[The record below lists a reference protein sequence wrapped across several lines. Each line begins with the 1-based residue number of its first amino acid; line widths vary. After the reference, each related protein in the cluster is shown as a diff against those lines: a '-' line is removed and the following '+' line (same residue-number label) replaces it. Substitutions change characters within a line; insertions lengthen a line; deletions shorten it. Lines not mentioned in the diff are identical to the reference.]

1 MEKSSVKH
9 SMNSEYCYALD
20 KDTIMIRISL
30 KANDVKEVYLHYQD
44 KYININT
51 KDTRKK
57 TKMTLVASDG
67 ILDYYEAIIKVHM
80 ICIRYYFE
88 FVSNNASNNSHIHDF
103 YGNNKF
109 FTQNI
114 TDIGYMFDCPQPVKE
129 EEMFIVPD
137 WAKGA
142 VVYQIFPD
150 RFATDKKIDEK
161 KWYKSPMHNKD
172 KLYGNLRGIINKID
186 YFKDLGIDIL
196 YLTPIFRSN
205 SNHKYDTIDYYQIDP
220 DFGTKEDLRE
230 LVSIAHDN
238 NMRVILDGVF
248 NHTSPNFFAFE
259 DLVKN
264 NEHSKYVNWYYPDS
278 FPIKTT
284 GKPNFLTFG
293 YYGGMPKL
301 NCSNPEVR
309 NYIYDIVTYWIR
321 ECDIDGWR
329 LDAADEV
336 AHDFWKDLRKKIKS
350 IKSDALIIGEIWH
363 YTSSYL
369 QGDEWDTIMNYNF
382 RANVDNYFAKHIISA
397 SDFVNEFGFLRG
409 TSHTR
414 VHQLL
419 WNLIDSHDTGR
430 FLDCGNEKKA
440 ALKLA
445 VAVQMTT
452 PGMPMIYY
460 GDEVGLTGGQDPDCR
475 RGMLWDENRQDK
487 EIYNWYK
494 KLIHIRKEHSCLTN
508 GNVKYLEIDDN
519 NDLIVMRAYNDTE
532 ELYIILHNNNTN
544 VEVKSLTGK
553 INLLTGEQFNGT
565 VKPYEA
571 IIVS

>member
-9 SMNSEYCYALD
+9 TMNNEYCYALD

-44 KYININT
+44 KYINIHT
-51 KDTRKK
+51 KDTRKVK
-57 TKMTLVASDG
+57 KMTLVASDG
-67 ILDYYEAIIKVHM
+67 ISDYYEAIINVHM

-88 FVSNNASNNSHIHDF
+88 FISNNSANNSHIHDF

-109 FTQNI
+109 FTKDI
-114 TDIGYMFDCPQPVKE
+114 TDIGYMFDCPQPAKE
-129 EEMFIVPD
+129 EEMFIIPD

-150 RFATDKKIDEK
+150 RFATDKKINND
-161 KWYKSPMHNKD
+161 KWYKTPMHYND
-172 KLYGNLRGIINKID
+172 KLHGNLRGIINKID
-186 YFKDLGIDIL
+186 YLKDLGVDVL

-220 DFGTKEDLRE
+220 DFGTKEELRE
-230 LVSIAHDN
+230 LVNVAHDKG
-238 NMRVILDGVF
+238 MRVILDGVF

-264 NEHSKYVNWYYPDS
+264 NEASKYVDWYYPDS

-301 NCSNPEVR
+301 NCSNSEVR
-309 NYIYDIVTYWIR
+309 NYIYDVVSYWIR

-336 AHDFWKDLRKKIKS
+336 AHDFWKSLRKKIKS
-350 IKSDALIIGEIWH
+350 IKPDALIIGEIWH

-382 RANVDNYFAKHIISA
+382 RSTVADYIATHTITA
-397 SDFVNEFGFLRG
+397 SDFVNEFGYIRG
-409 TSHTR
+409 NAHTH
-414 VHQLL
+414 VHQIL

-430 FLDCGNEKKA
+430 FLHCAGERKE

-445 VAVQMTT
+445 ATIQMIT

-460 GDEVGLTGGQDPDCR
+460 GDEVGITGGQDPDCR
-475 RGMLWDENRQDK
+475 RGMLWDPELQDK
-487 EIYNWYK
+487 DIYNWYK
-494 KLIHIRKEHSCLTN
+494 KLIHIRKNNSCLTN
-508 GNVKYLEIDDN
+508 GIFKYLEVNDN
-519 NDLIVMRAYNDTE
+519 NDLIVIRAYNDTQE
-532 ELYIILHNNNTN
+532 RYIIIHNNEKTVTVN
-544 VEVKSLTGK
+544 SLAGK
-553 INLLTGEQFNGT
+553 TNLLTNEVFNGT
-565 VKPYEA
+565 VKPYET
-571 IIVS
+571 IIL

>member
-382 RANVDNYFAKHIISA
+382 RANVDNYFAKLIISA

-430 FLDCGNEKKA
+430 FLHCANEKKA

>member
-1 MEKSSVKH
+1 
-9 SMNSEYCYALD
+9 
-20 KDTIMIRISL
+20 
-30 KANDVKEVYLHYQD
+30 
-44 KYININT
+44 
-51 KDTRKK
+51 
-57 TKMTLVASDG
+57 
-67 ILDYYEAIIKVHM
+67 
-80 ICIRYYFE
+80 
-88 FVSNNASNNSHIHDF
+88 
-103 YGNNKF
+103 
-109 FTQNI
+109 
-114 TDIGYMFDCPQPVKE
+114 
-129 EEMFIVPD
+129 
-137 WAKGA
+137 
-142 VVYQIFPD
+142 
-150 RFATDKKIDEK
+150 
-161 KWYKSPMHNKD
+161 
-172 KLYGNLRGIINKID
+172 
-186 YFKDLGIDIL
+186 
-196 YLTPIFRSN
+196 
-205 SNHKYDTIDYYQIDP
+205 
-220 DFGTKEDLRE
+220 
-230 LVSIAHDN
+230 
-238 NMRVILDGVF
+238 
-248 NHTSPNFFAFE
+248 
-259 DLVKN
+259 
-264 NEHSKYVNWYYPDS
+264 
-278 FPIKTT
+278 
-284 GKPNFLTFG
+284 
-293 YYGGMPKL
+293 MPKL

-430 FLDCGNEKKA
+430 FLHCANEKKA

-445 VAVQMTT
+445 VAVLMTT

>member
-44 KYININT
+44 KYINVNT

-293 YYGGMPKL
+293 YYGGRPKL

-309 NYIYDIVTYWIR
+309 NNIYDIVTYWIR

-430 FLDCGNEKKA
+430 FLHCANEKKA

>member
-142 VVYQIFPD
+142 VVYQIFPE

-363 YTSSYL
+363 YTSSNL

-419 WNLIDSHDTGR
+419 WNLIASHDTGR
-430 FLDCGNEKKA
+430 FLHCANEKKA

>member
-44 KYININT
+44 KYINVNT

-172 KLYGNLRGIINKID
+172 KLYGNLRGIINKIY

-430 FLDCGNEKKA
+430 FLHCANEKKA

-519 NDLIVMRAYNDTE
+519 NDLIVMRSYNDTE

>member
-44 KYININT
+44 KYINVNT

-430 FLDCGNEKKA
+430 FLHCANEKKA